1 MLIRLKHEVCCDLM
15 LQWNIKFWLLV
26 IFYFWLF
33 LALLNLADSSSVDL
47 SSVKF
52 SSSEK
57 TLKNSDATIYFNQ
70 KSNKSSNANVH
81 LLLELVYDL
90 LISLTSWCVLSWDL
104 WNRGCW
110 IVNFKCFPV
119 VSWFANLTTQRG
131 KES

>member
-15 LQWNIKFWLLV
+15 LQSNIKFWLLV
-26 IFYFWLF
+26 IFNFCLF

-70 KSNKSSNANVH
+70 KSNNSSNANLH
-81 LLLELVYDL
+81 LLLELVHDF
-90 LISLTSWCVLSWDL
+90 LISLTS
-104 WNRGCW
+104 
-110 IVNFKCFPV
+110 
-119 VSWFANLTTQRG
+119 
-131 KES
+131 

>member
-1 MLIRLKHEVCCDLM
+1 M
-15 LQWNIKFWLLV
+15 V

-33 LALLNLADSSSVDL
+33 LALLNLADSSSADL
-47 SSVKF
+47 SSAKF

-90 LISLTSWCVLSWDL
+90 LISLTS
-104 WNRGCW
+104 
-110 IVNFKCFPV
+110 
-119 VSWFANLTTQRG
+119 
-131 KES
+131 